1 MKAKAADFLVYD
13 EVNQIYREN
22 PEQAVRDDV
31 EKHYWLHVCRTV
43 AKDWRL
49 YLMLIPMLLVFLF
62 WRYFPMYELLGCFK
76 VSDEVKPVAEQLFAG
91 FSNFKVLLV
100 GDGSKTTEFWRAM
113 RNTFLLSFYGLCF
126 GFPMPII
133 LALFFNEI
141 KSNIARSVYQV
152 MTYLPK
158 FMSTVVMTSLVT
170 MLVKQGS
177 LTSNMG
183 IVSQLLCNLGLISQ
197 EVAQGGLLNQPGFF
211 RAIYQI
217 SGIWKS
223 AGYDSIVFFAA
234 IIAISPTS
242 YEAAQIDGAGKMA
255 QMKYVVLPSILSTI
269 VIMLITRIGSL
280 LNIGYEKVLLLYNTN
295 TYVTA
300 DVVSTFAQRYGMA
313 GAAKGIASAA
323 EMMNNVVGMLLVIGA
338 NTIAR
343 KASDV
348 SLYSSWA
355 VDETR
360 ISSFWSNYGKK
371 QKNTPLRSPE
381 QLREI
386 SDYYKLNT
394 KAVDDLVTANAEN
407 APEVSKEELEKYRSK
422 SGLHLPRWLKVVLL
436 KAWFAGAACFF
447 IFWGLGIYLPNLL
460 DMMLVFGISLGLV
473 TDLLVNN
480 VLRFLSTVPGENDEW
495 MMFPKKGMIAF
506 FLNILYAF
514 VLLFCVYAFYQVINT
529 VIVSVTGRTDTVPL
543 GVEPVLFGLFY
554 MGFDLLFVGMKH
566 LGRRILADAMASAK
580 GKEG

>member
-13 EVNQIYREN
+13 EVNQVYREN

-31 EKHYWLHVCRTV
+31 EKHYWLHVARTV

-49 YLMLIPMLLVFLF
+49 YVMLIPMLLVFLF
-62 WRYFPMYELLGCFK
+62 WRYFPMYELLGSFK

-100 GDGSKTTEFWRAM
+100 GDATNAAKSSEFWRAM

-141 KSNIARSVYQV
+141 KSDIARSVYQV
-152 MTYLPK
+152 LTYLPK
-158 FMSTVVMTSLVT
+158 FMSTVVMTSLIT
-170 MLVKQGS
+170 MLVKQNA
-177 LTSNMG
+177 LTSGMG
-183 IVSQLLCNLGLISQ
+183 IVSQLLYNLGLIS
-197 EVAQGGLLNQPGFF
+197 ESVAEGGLLNEPGFF

-217 SGIWKS
+217 SGIWES

-255 QMKYVVLPSILSTI
+255 QMRYVVIPSILSTI

-323 EMMNNVVGMLLVIGA
+323 EMMNNVIGMLLVIGA

-348 SLYSSWA
+348 SLY
-355 VDETR
+355 
-360 ISSFWSNYGKK
+360 
-371 QKNTPLRSPE
+371 
-381 QLREI
+381 
-386 SDYYKLNT
+386 
-394 KAVDDLVTANAEN
+394 
-407 APEVSKEELEKYRSK
+407 
-422 SGLHLPRWLKVVLL
+422 
-436 KAWFAGAACFF
+436 
-447 IFWGLGIYLPNLL
+447 
-460 DMMLVFGISLGLV
+460 
-473 TDLLVNN
+473 
-480 VLRFLSTVPGENDEW
+480 
-495 MMFPKKGMIAF
+495 
-506 FLNILYAF
+506 
-514 VLLFCVYAFYQVINT
+514 
-529 VIVSVTGRTDTVPL
+529 
-543 GVEPVLFGLFY
+543 
-554 MGFDLLFVGMKH
+554 
-566 LGRRILADAMASAK
+566 
-580 GKEG
+580 